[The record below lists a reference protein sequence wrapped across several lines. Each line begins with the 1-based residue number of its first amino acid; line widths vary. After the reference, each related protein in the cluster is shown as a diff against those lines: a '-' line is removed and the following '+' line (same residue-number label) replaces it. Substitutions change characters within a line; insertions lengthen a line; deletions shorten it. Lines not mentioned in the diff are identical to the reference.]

1 MSISCCGF
9 FHFRVSA
16 RAAQEARSS
25 WVFAAC
31 IPAQIPRFCDITHFF
46 PILSGDGFALDCVLH
61 HYPLR
66 QHPLQVEKTA
76 ESAKNSLFLVRCVC
90 RRPRL
95 SAPYWEYRDLR
106 GALIIPKIEHHAAIL
121 DPEQAGEMLRAI
133 DGYEGSR

>member
-1 MSISCCGF
+1 MFES
-9 FHFRVSA
+9 RK
-16 RAAQEARSS
+16 R
-25 WVFAAC
+25 
-31 IPAQIPRFCDITHFF
+31 
-46 PILSGDGFALDCVLH
+46 H
-61 HYPLR
+61 HYP
-66 QHPLQVEKTA
+66 
-76 ESAKNSLFLVRCVC
+76 SADIHVRLKKRRKSGKNSLFLVRCVC